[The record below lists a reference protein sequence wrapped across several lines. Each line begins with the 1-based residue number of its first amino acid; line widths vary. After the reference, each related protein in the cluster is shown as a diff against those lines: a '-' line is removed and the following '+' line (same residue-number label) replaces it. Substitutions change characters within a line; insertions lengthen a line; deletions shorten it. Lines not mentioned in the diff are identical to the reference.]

1 LKVFSDLSTTKYG
14 QPGHPEAPW
23 RVSRT
28 WERLKA
34 AGLEPNLPVVKA
46 AEADVLLAHSP
57 AHWRSVKTGAFDDV
71 DTPFFPGIDEIALT
85 SLSGALSALD
95 AAQGGE
101 PAFSLMRPPGHHA
114 ARERVSGF
122 CYVNNMAV
130 SCLKALAAGRKI
142 ATLDVDVHHGD
153 GTEAIALGV
162 SGWLVVSLHQV
173 PLYPGTGLRSQDN
186 CLNFPLEP
194 FTGEADYL
202 KTLEKAIEKVL
213 AFKPDLLGVSAG
225 FDTYKECPIA
235 QLRLER
241 ATYRRMG
248 KLIADSGLKRFALLE
263 GGYAEDLP
271 ILVENFLHGFAG

>member
-34 AGLEPNLPVVKA
+34 AGLEPKLPSAKA

-57 AHWRSVKTGAFDDV
+57 AHWRSVKTGTFEDV

-85 SLSGALSALD
+85 SLSGALSALES
-95 AAQGGE
+95 AKGGG

-114 ARERVSGF
+114 ARERVAGF

-130 SCLKALAAGRKI
+130 CSLKARGAGLKV

-153 GTEAIALGV
+153 GTEAIALGQ
-162 SGWLVVSLHQV
+162 SGWLFVSLHQV

-202 KTLEKAIEKVL
+202 KTLEKALEKVL

-241 ATYRRMG
+241 SSYRRMG

-271 ILVENFLHGFAG
+271 ILVENFLNGFAG